1 MYKNT
6 WKYKNKCGK
15 FQKEMHMVF
24 LLRCF
29 YKTFNCFMTE
39 AVIRLLYTNS
49 LQSKSVDWFLY
60 DNGPRHESV
69 NQICIQNSVKH
80 VTHMTSTLRGD
91 GG

>member
-1 MYKNT
+1 
-6 WKYKNKCGK
+6 
-15 FQKEMHMVF
+15 MHMVF

-29 YKTFNCFMTE
+29 YKTFNSFMTE

-69 NQICIQNSVKH
+69 NQMCIQNSVKH
-80 VTHMTSTLRGD
+80 DTHMTSTLRGD